1 MAEHES
7 ALIEAM
13 RLNTELARSLI
24 EWVPRM
30 METAAALMRAAAA
43 RSRAGDDAVGTGAA
57 AAEPAI
63 TSSDEA
69 AAGVEPMVPPLDRGA
84 MAHFLLVQAMLT
96 AEESAVA
103 RAAAKE
109 LSPAELRSWF
119 EALSKLSVA
128 DAAARVRK
136 LIGARGGA
144 A

>member
-24 EWVPRM
+24 ELVPRLL
-30 METAAALMRAAAA
+30 ETAAALM
-43 RSRAGDDAVGTGAA
+43 
-57 AAEPAI
+57 AI

-84 MAHFLLVQAMLT
+84 MAHFLMVQAMLT

-144 A
+144 S